1 MLEKGHLKRFNTSH
15 IKFSR
20 SECPSPLTSIGP
32 SIFPSPVQKHSCS
45 PTISKLK
52 PKKISGPRFDLAVSR
67 FDEIFI
73 PKFYKKLTQEE
84 ILQISKRI
92 KYNKDNLKIFT
103 CDKFQHLK
111 ISAKKN
117 NFRGEITRIAKI
129 SIAQSKQKSI
139 QKDLDLK
146 QINFDNQVD
155 FHEIKKIK
163 QA

>member
-32 SIFPSPVQKHSCS
+32 SIFPSPCS
-45 PTISKLK
+45 KTFLQSYNQQTKA
-52 PKKISGPRFDLAVSR
+52 KKISGPRFDLAVSR

-111 ISAKKN
+111 ISAKK
-117 NFRGEITRIAKI
+117 ITLEEK
-129 SIAQSKQKSI
+129 SQELQK
-139 QKDLDLK
+139 
-146 QINFDNQVD
+146 
-155 FHEIKKIK
+155 
-163 QA
+163 